1 MHERST
7 MEMKQSLN
15 DFRWKLQFK
24 RMPPTNHEKKV
35 LESIRV
41 KCRVFQTNLSCLA
54 PSKSSHL
61 SCTWSQVMRVE
72 KDKVSKRVEWANE
85 CSEGWK
91 VCWSNLG
98 KIHFTMHPKWQQW
111 ENLQPSS
118 SNTESREIR
127 ASLKSEA
134 LASFL
139 PITFNYTN
147 KENTFLLLVNKR
159 SHSEVAPTIKNVI
172 I

>member
-1 MHERST
+1 MRDLLWRWNRAWMTFDESYRSI
-7 MEMKQSLN
+7 ECPQQIMKRRSWRAYEL
-15 DFRWKLQFK
+15 
-24 RMPPTNHEKKV
+24 
-35 LESIRV
+35 
-41 KCRVFQTNLSCLA
+41 KCRVFQANLSCLA
-54 PSKSSHL
+54 PGKSSHL

-72 KDKVSKRVEWANE
+72 KDKVSKRVEWAND

-98 KIHFTMHPKWQQW
+98 KICFTMHPKWQQW

-118 SNTESREIR
+118 SNTESRKIR